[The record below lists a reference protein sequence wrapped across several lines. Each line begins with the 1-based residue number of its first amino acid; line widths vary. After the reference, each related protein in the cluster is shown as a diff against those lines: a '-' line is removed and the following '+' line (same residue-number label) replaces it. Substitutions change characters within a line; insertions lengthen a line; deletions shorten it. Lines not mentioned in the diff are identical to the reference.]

1 VVTRASGGDQAADR
15 ALAFELESIAL
26 IADRTTAIPEGWVA
40 RTPSLPAVWDLNHVG
55 LTEPVELADLEAV
68 LEREQGALPFRHL
81 VVQHEPTGQRLEREL
96 PARGWKFERNVLMVL
111 RREPDRGLDTSAVVE
126 ADLGDALGLMRR
138 WTGESEALRQD
149 PEAHRQVLE
158 TSRRV
163 WQRRGARR
171 LGVVGRDGALAGITV
186 LFSDGEVAQVED
198 VYVVPEER
206 GRGFGRVLVTR
217 ATQMAVEGEHEPV
230 FIVADD
236 RGWPKQLYAK
246 IGFEPVTRTWDF
258 HLGPGGWG
266 D

>member
-1 VVTRASGGDQAADR
+1 VDR

-55 LTEPVELADLEAV
+55 LTEPIELADVEALV
-68 LEREQGALPFRHL
+68 EREQGDLPFRHL
-81 VVQHEPTGQRLEREL
+81 VVQHEPTGERLEREL
-96 PARGWKFERNVLMVL
+96 PARGWKVERNVVMVL
-111 RREPDRGLDTSAVVE
+111 RREPDRVDASAVVE
-126 ADLGDALGLMRR
+126 ADLSDGLGLMRR
-138 WTGESEALRQD
+138 WTGESKGLRQD

-158 TSRRV
+158 TPRLMWERRK
-163 WQRRGARR
+163 ARR
-171 LGVVGRDGALAGITV
+171 LGVLGRDGALAGITV

-217 ATQMAVEGEHEPV
+217 ATEMAVEGEHELV

-236 RGWPKQLYAK
+236 CGWPKQLYAK
-246 IGFEPVTRTWDF
+246 IGFEPATRTWDF
-258 HLGPGGWG
+258 HLGPGGWS